1 MNWIYPI
8 TVILYSFSV
17 LGYFI
22 DFVFNNRKVNV
33 VAFWLLSIVWS
44 LQTVYFVLRA
54 LEVGRFPIVTPFE
67 GLFFYAWSVVTIS
80 LIINLRFKV
89 DFLIFVMN
97 VVGFSMM
104 TMSLFKP
111 HTEVPTYLASM
122 LQSELLVLHIS
133 FILLSYTAFTLSF
146 SFSILYVLQHQMLKK
161 KKWSNRLERFGPFP
175 FLERFSFLTASVG
188 FPLMLMGVIFGF
200 VWASVEYGSL
210 PWNDVKT
217 LTSIFTLI
225 VYGVYLYQRVV
236 NYRRGYQTILL
247 NISAFLVLLI
257 NYFLSGQY
265 SSFHIWT

>member
-1 MNWIYPI
+1 MSWIYPI

-22 DFVFNNRKVNV
+22 DFLFNNRKVNV

-67 GLFFYAWSVVTIS
+67 GLFFYAWSLVTIS

-89 DFLIFVMN
+89 DFLILIMN

-104 TMSLFKP
+104 TISLFKP
-111 HTEVPTYLASM
+111 HTEVPNYLASM

-133 FILLSYTAFTLSF
+133 FILLSYTAFTLAF

-161 KKWSNRLERFGPFP
+161 KKWSKRLQRFGSFPLLERY
-175 FLERFSFLTASVG
+175 SFLTAAIG
-188 FPLMLMGVIFGF
+188 FPLMLIGVILGF
-200 VWASVEYGSL
+200 VWASIEYHSL
-210 PWNDVKT
+210 PWLDVKI
-217 LTSIFTLI
+217 LSSLMTLI
-225 VYGVYLYQRVV
+225 VYGAYLYQRVV
-236 NYRRGYQTILL
+236 NYKRGYQIILL
-247 NISAFLVLLI
+247 NIGAFLVLLI

-265 SSFHIWT
+265 SSFHMWT